1 MICAPSF
8 DRMGGRHVGPV
19 FSIGAIV
26 THRNRPEW
34 GPGKVFCISGTHALV
49 GFRDCRLEPDRGLRR
64 LSLSSGLLDLAS
76 DQGEPELNAW
86 EESLD
91 DNCRPKARPTRA
103 RKKVVKKTAAAG
115 E

>member
-1 MICAPSF
+1 
-8 DRMGGRHVGPV
+8 V

-64 LSLSSGLLDLAS
+64 LSLSSGLLDLAA
-76 DQGEPELNAW
+76 DQGDSELKAW

-103 RKKVVKKTAAAG
+103 RKKVVKQAAV
-115 E
+115 EE

>member
-1 MICAPSF
+1 
-8 DRMGGRHVGPV
+8 VGPV

-64 LSLSSGLLDLAS
+64 LSLASGLLDLAA
-76 DQGEPELNAW
+76 DQGDTELGAW

-91 DNCRPKARPTRA
+91 DNCRPKAKPTRA
-103 RKKVVKKTAAAG
+103 RKKAAPKQA
-115 E
+115 EAVE

>member
-1 MICAPSF
+1 
-8 DRMGGRHVGPV
+8 VGPV

-76 DQGEPELNAW
+76 DQGDEVLSGW

-91 DNCRPKARPTRA
+91 DNCRPKAKPVRA
-103 RKKVVKKTAAAG
+103 RKKAAPKQAKVATK
-115 E
+115 EAEA

>member
-1 MICAPSF
+1 
-8 DRMGGRHVGPV
+8 V

-64 LSLSSGLLDLAS
+64 LSLASGLLDLAANQA
-76 DQGEPELNAW
+76 DAELDGW

-91 DNCRPKARPTRA
+91 DNCRPKAKPVRS
-103 RKKVVKKTAAAG
+103 RKKVASKQAEA
-115 E
+115 

>member
-1 MICAPSF
+1 
-8 DRMGGRHVGPV
+8 VGPV

-64 LSLSSGLLDLAS
+64 LSLASGLLDLAA
-76 DQGEPELNAW
+76 DQADSVLVAW
-86 EESLD
+86 EETLD
-91 DNCRPKARPTRA
+91 DNCRPKAKPTRA
-103 RKKVVKKTAAAG
+103 RKKAAPKSPPAASAAVA
-115 E
+115 EPPRAEPAE